1 MDIEYNNIII
11 DNDEEENPEMVT
23 LVHFLKEKFTL
34 NDFLNFQET
43 RDILELQRRQK
54 FDMICS
60 PLLEDFY
67 ISEVDYWSNSISP
80 LFINENNHRN
90 LGCFIETIYSVIKP
104 EYDLTIFYDNPYLAR
119 NMVETY
125 EERKKQRDIQL
136 RQERLDEMMKQGN
149 IMKKYDWGN
158 KKYK

>member
-1 MDIEYNNIII
+1 MDIENNNIAI
-11 DNDEEENPEMVT
+11 DEENEENPEMVT
-23 LVHFLKEKFTL
+23 LVNFLKDNFTL

-60 PLLEDFY
+60 PILEEFY
-67 ISEVDYWSNSISP
+67 ISEIDYWNNSMSP
-80 LFINENNHRN
+80 LFINENNHKN
-90 LGCFIETIYSVIKP
+90 IGCFIETVYSAIKP
-104 EYDLTIFYDNPYLAR
+104 EYDLNIFYDNPSLAR

-125 EERKKQRDIQL
+125 EERMKKRDAQL